1 MKIKIGNK
9 FIGDGMPFYTIA
21 EIGSNFDNSLRKS
34 YKLIDLAK
42 KAGADAVKF
51 QSFTAEGLVNDNCF
65 KKLKI
70 GYQSKWKKSV
80 FEVYKKAEFPKKF
93 HQKVFNYCKQKKSNF
108 FRLHTI
114 KLQLII

>member
-1 MKIKIGNK
+1 
-9 FIGDGMPFYTIA
+9 MPFYTIA
-21 EIGSNFDNSLRKS
+21 EIGSNFDKSLKKA

-51 QSFTAEGLVNDNCF
+51 QSFSAEELVNDNCF

-80 FEVYKKAEFPKKF
+80 FEVTKTLNFQKFSPKIF
-93 HQKVFNYCKQKKSNF
+93 DYCKQKN
-108 FRLHTI
+108 
-114 KLQLII
+114 